1 MTGPAVHACPA
12 WHLDYERGFAY
23 VRFPL
28 RSWLAG
34 MRLSNEPIS
43 NETLLLRVAS
53 GDRAAFRDLYAVT
66 APRLLTRGG
75 DVTGGRAQR

>member
-43 NETLLLRVAS
+43 NETLLLRVAL
-53 GDRAAFRDLYAVT
+53 GDPTGEYYE
-66 APRLLTRGG
+66 TRSS
-75 DVTGGRAQR
+75 VLS